1 MKQPEKNVNYFSKI
15 PAGTTFNVLVP
26 DDPATK
32 VGNVVSEV
40 PTDDKSTNNPQPVW
54 ADLPAGTY
62 KKGEQMWVVRQE
74 DWNRL
79 SSALGVN
86 LKDTTDLCT
95 HVEAMSH
102 IRVEGVDIRLEP
114 GLLHR
119 LRSRCIRKDFNVFL
133 SETVLTQLHA
143 WVGW

>member
-1 MKQPEKNVNYFSKI
+1 MKQPEKNVR
-15 PAGTTFNVLVP
+15 VLP
-26 DDPATK
+26 
-32 VGNVVSEV
+32 SEMEERGSFAAV
-40 PTDDKSTNNPQPVW
+40 NPPTPHGHYI
-54 ADLPAGTY
+54 A
-62 KKGEQMWVVRQE
+62 QE

-119 LRSRCIRKDFNVFL
+119 LRSRCVRREFNEFL
-133 SETVLTQLHA
+133 NETVLRLLHGE
-143 WVGW
+143 VGW